1 MMPKLT
7 LSCSLMEQA
16 ALYSETYLNRG
27 RKAGK
32 RPRRIRVAT
41 WHRKARRAGPVT
53 RIDCQNLD
61 IVL

>member
-1 MMPKLT
+1 MAKLT
-7 LSCSLMEQA
+7 LSCSLMEEA
-16 ALYSETYLNRG
+16 ALFAETYLNRD

-41 WHRKARRAGPVT
+41 WNRKARRPGPVT

-61 IVL
+61 IML